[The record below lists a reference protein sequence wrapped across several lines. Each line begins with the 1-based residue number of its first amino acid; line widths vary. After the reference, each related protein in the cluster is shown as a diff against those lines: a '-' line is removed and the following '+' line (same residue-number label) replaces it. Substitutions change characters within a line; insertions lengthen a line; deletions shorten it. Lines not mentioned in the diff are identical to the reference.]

1 MLLAHVHVPDPP
13 DVSEWCPSMEDIDIK
28 PENFTQEL
36 IADVN
41 IILVTATDTEYCA
54 VMGTGRK
61 LREDDEGY
69 TQVELDDGVT
79 FNLVMYGTYKVAVIR
94 TGQGPKKTETMLE
107 RIQAE
112 INAQYVIAIGI
123 CYGMKQDKT
132 NIGDTIVAERIM
144 DTSSKRAAGDKLL
157 ARPQEYMCGRKLCNI
172 FSQKQG
178 FKQEKGDGTN
188 VVIHYGMLVSENTL
202 VASQEYKEDISEQ
215 ISQALGGE
223 MEGAGLMT
231 AAEKR
236 KYEGIVIKAI
246 ADWGN
251 KDKELYRKW
260 QKFAVVGAAKY
271 VLYHLETTKMLKK
284 KQLPIPHGGEAN
296 NED

>member
-13 DVSEWCPSMEDIDIK
+13 DVSEWCPSMEDIAIK

-61 LREDDEGY
+61 LKEDDQGY
-69 TQVELDDGVT
+69 TQVELDDVT
-79 FNLVMYGTYKVAVIR
+79 FNLVMYGSYKVAVIR
-94 TGQGPKKTETMLE
+94 TGQGPWRTEAMLE
-107 RIQAE
+107 KIQAK

-123 CYGMKQDKT
+123 CYGMKQGKT
-132 NIGDTIVAERIM
+132 NIGDTIVAESIM
-144 DTSSKRAAGDKLL
+144 DTSSRRAAGDKLS
-157 ARPQEYMCGRKLCNI
+157 ARPQECKCGKELCNI

-188 VVIHYGMLVSENTL
+188 IVIHCSTLVSENTL
-202 VASQEYKEDISEQ
+202 VASQEYKKDILKQ
-215 ISQALGGE
+215 IPHALGGE
-223 MEGAGLMT
+223 MEGAGLMNV
-231 AAEKR
+231 AER
-236 KYEGIVIKAI
+236 GKYEGIVIKAI

-251 KDKELYRKW
+251 EDKEPYRKW

-271 VLYHLETTKMLKK
+271 VLYRLQATEMLKK

>member
-1 MLLAHVHVPDPP
+1 MHVPEPP

-28 PENFTQEL
+28 PERFTPEL

-61 LREDDEGY
+61 LREDDQGY
-69 TQVELDDGVT
+69 TQVELDDVT
-79 FNLVMYGTYKVAVIR
+79 FNLVMYGSYKVAVIR
-94 TGQGPKKTETMLE
+94 TGQGPGRTEAMLE
-107 RIQAE
+107 RIQAV

-123 CYGMKQDKT
+123 CYGMKKGKAK
-132 NIGDTIVAERIM
+132 IGDMIVAESIM
-144 DTSSKRAAGDKLL
+144 DTSNRRAVGAELS
-157 ARPQEYMCGRKLCNI
+157 ARPQEYKCGKKLCNM

-188 VVIHYGMLVSENTL
+188 VVIHCGILVSENTL
-202 VASQEYKEDISEQ
+202 VASQEYKEDILKQ
-215 ISQALGGE
+215 IPHALGGE
-223 MEGAGLMT
+223 MEGVGLMT
-231 AAEKR
+231 AAEKGN
-236 KYEGIVIKAI
+236 YEGIVIKAI

-251 KDKELYRKW
+251 EDKEPYRKW

-271 VLYHLETTKMLKK
+271 VLYRLQAAEKLKK
-284 KQLPIPHGGEAN
+284 Q
-296 NED
+296 